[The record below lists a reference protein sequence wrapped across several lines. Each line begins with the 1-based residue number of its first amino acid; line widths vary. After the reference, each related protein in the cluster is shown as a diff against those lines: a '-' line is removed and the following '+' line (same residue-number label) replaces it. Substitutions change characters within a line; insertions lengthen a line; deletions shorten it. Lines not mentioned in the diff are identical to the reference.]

1 MSAERKPWAI
11 YSDYSGVA
19 NIGQGGF
26 ATELEAIESLIDRLE
41 SERAQTADKIAS
53 AKRRR
58 RALLSKDSSDGY

>member
-1 MSAERKPWAI
+1 MADESKPWAI

-26 ATELEAIESLIDRLE
+26 ATELDALESLIDRLE
-41 SERAQTADKIAS
+41 CERATTADKIAS

-58 RALLSKDSSDGY
+58 RALVAKGRPHD